1 MHYSIMTHIGQ
12 ALAAVGAILAS
23 EAAVLG
29 NDGWIASVEKL
40 GLAVVLVVFFVAT
53 GWMREQRMAKRID
66 WLEKENDKMGQK
78 VAMLT
83 EQVNKTMS
91 SVITKVTG
99 AIEKLDHRTCFAFET
114 REEFD
119 RARAAIARRA
129 ARHEADEAIP

>member
-66 WLEKENDKMGQK
+66 WLEKENDKLGMK
-78 VAMLT
+78 VAGLT
-83 EQVNKTMS
+83 EHVNKTMS
-91 SVITKVTG
+91 SVITKVTT
-99 AIEKLDHRTCFAFET
+99 AIDTLNSRTCYAFED
-114 REEFD
+114 RESFEAAKAVVERR
-119 RARAAIARRA
+119 RARQER
-129 ARHEADEAIP
+129 DEK